1 MDETTHSDTKSDARA
16 ALIAL
21 VERGQVEEEAFR
33 AGLSAEERAQVG
45 TAEQWAPK
53 EVIAHL
59 GYWKQRQ
66 VERITAHA
74 RGETSPET
82 ADFQT
87 LNTESWPEHARLTWE
102 ESVARSD
109 QGTQALIAALDAL
122 PASFTPGAA
131 AADQADQADLL
142 ASTTLGN
149 SLGHVGAHISDYWVS
164 HGDMERAR
172 RTQQE
177 IVAAIIAAR
186 LGDAQEGSARYNLA
200 CYYALHGQLA
210 DALTELRPA
219 LALRPDLIS
228 WAREDHDLDSLRA
241 DPAFQALVP
250 PTAPAP
256 PEDA

>member
-1 MDETTHSDTKSDARA
+1 MDETTGPDTKA

-21 VERGQVEEEAFR
+21 VERGQAEEEAFR

-59 GYWKQRQ
+59 GFWKQRQ
-66 VERITAHA
+66 AERISALA
-74 RGETSPET
+74 RGDAPPEM

-87 LNTESWPEHARLTWE
+87 LNTESWPEHARLNWD

-109 QGTQALIAALDAL
+109 QGTRDLIAALDAL
-122 PASFTPGAA
+122 PASALAPGDGTADE
-131 AADQADQADLL
+131 ADQADML

-149 SLGHVGAHISDYWVS
+149 SLGHVDVHISDYWVS
-164 HGDMERAR
+164 RGDRERAR

-177 IVAAIIAAR
+177 MVAAIIAAR

-200 CYYALHGQLA
+200 CYYALNGQPA
-210 DALTELRPA
+210 DALTELRQA
-219 LALRPDLIS
+219 LALRPALVP

-250 PTAPAP
+250 LAPSTP